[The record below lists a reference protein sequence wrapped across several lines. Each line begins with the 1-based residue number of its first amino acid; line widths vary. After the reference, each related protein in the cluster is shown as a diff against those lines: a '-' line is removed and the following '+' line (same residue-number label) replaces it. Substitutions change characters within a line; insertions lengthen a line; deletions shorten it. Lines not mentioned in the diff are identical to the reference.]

1 MKRFSILIIMVFAW
15 LQTAQAGGYQIGE
28 MASRSTGMGGAFT
41 AVADDSSAAWYNPA
55 GVAFM
60 DSGAQVLLG
69 GAAIISTG
77 VDYTPNASTGSLAL
91 LGFPAPAATSSKSKT
106 FFIPHAYFTY
116 WDENSRLGASLSI
129 NSPFGLESDWPG
141 TSSLAAS
148 STFALIQMV
157 MVNPSVIFKLTDN
170 IAVSAG
176 FEYAY
181 LNKVRLNNSIQ
192 LLEGKNKDGWGGTA
206 SIMYKNDALSVG
218 VTYHSQ
224 VKIDINGGTI
234 LGGPGIANLAGLLA
248 PTPLAPLIPALP
260 GLVGATTTASTSLT
274 LPDQVNVGIAWK
286 ATPDLLLSLD
296 VDWVNWN
303 TFDEIRLTYAPSTL
317 TTVLT
322 KGSGVKAIPENWKDT
337 VAIRVGAEWK
347 YNPQMRARFGYVY
360 DPTPIKDVD
369 FTPAIP
375 GNDRHIFSV
384 GYGYDF
390 MQNATV
396 DLAYAFVYFQ
406 KRHQTT
412 STGGTNVVR
421 NGTYKANAHI
431 LTASLAYS
439 F

>member
-1 MKRFSILIIMVFAW
+1 MKRFIILFIMLFAW
-15 LQTAQAGGYQIGE
+15 LQTAQAGGFQIGE
-28 MASRSTGMGGAFT
+28 MATRATGMGSAFT
-41 AVADDSSAAWYNPA
+41 AVADDASAAWYNPA
-55 GVAFM
+55 GVAFT
-60 DSGAQVLLG
+60 DGAQIMVG
-69 GAAIISTG
+69 GAGIIVPG
-77 VDYTPNASTGSLAL
+77 VDYTPNASTGSLAA

-106 FFIPHAYFTY
+106 LFVPHAYFTY

-129 NSPFGLESDWPG
+129 NSPFGLETDWPA

-148 STFALIQMV
+148 NTFAQIQMA
-157 MVNPSVIFKLTDN
+157 MINPSVIFKLSDN
-170 IAVSAG
+170 IAVSG
-176 FEYAY
+176 GVEYAY

-192 LLEGKNKDGWGGTA
+192 LLEGKNNDGWGGTA
-206 SIMYKNDALSVG
+206 SIMFKTDALSVG

-224 VKIDINGGTI
+224 VKIDINGGVI
-234 LGGPGIANLAGLLA
+234 QGGPGVANLAGLLA
-248 PTPLAPLIPALP
+248 GTPLAPLIPALP
-260 GLVGATTTASTSLT
+260 GLVGASTTGSTSIT
-274 LPDQVNVGIAWK
+274 LPDQINVGVAWN

-296 VDWVNWN
+296 VDWVNWK
-303 TFDEIRLTYAPSTL
+303 TFNEIRIIYAPSTL

-322 KGSGVKAIPENWKDT
+322 SGSGVKTIPENWKST

-369 FTPAIP
+369 FNPGIP

-390 MQNATV
+390 NANTTV

-406 KRHQTT
+406 KRHQTL
-412 STGGTNVVR
+412 STGSTNIVR
-421 NGTYKANAHI
+421 NGTYKANVHI